1 MCISLAWLRNR
12 IDRQDQRQGQSLHQQ
27 QLHQHQQV
35 QRRSSRNLSMIQIIK
50 DLERDKILVD
60 HKLISC
66 VSKTNAL
73 EQDNISE
80 VVKYMVGKV
89 MAFAKHANHRAKA
102 AGNNTPTTTA
112 EPFNR
117 DSPLPPSSH
126 HKSLS
131 STSPV
136 NRFNRHTE
144 AKALAFVE
152 RVLRGSSRTQSGG
165 DIYDAISFLCQ
176 HQHVS
181 ICPVSHD
188 AYPVQLNIL
197 GDDVESMDDF
207 QVEVQVCMRF
217 KIVELNTSTPMTS
230 SLCENEQDGE
240 YSPTQSRAEGP
251 TEWACVEGTLTR
263 LFTLGK
269 LSEPGTV
276 TVSYL
281 DDESTAG

>member
-1 MCISLAWLRNR
+1 
-12 IDRQDQRQGQSLHQQ
+12 
-27 QLHQHQQV
+27 
-35 QRRSSRNLSMIQIIK
+35 MIQIIK

-66 VSKTNAL
+66 VSKANAL

-89 MAFAKHANHRAKA
+89 MTFVKHANRRAKE
-102 AGNNTPTTTA
+102 GTPPPPN
-112 EPFNR
+112 EILNR
-117 DSPLPPSSH
+117 ESPLPPSSH
-126 HKSLS
+126 RKSLS

-230 SLCENEQDGE
+230 LVRDDEQGD
-240 YSPTQSRAEGP
+240 YAPTPSRADGP
-251 TEWACVEGTLTR
+251 AEWAFVEGTLTR
-263 LFTLGK
+263 LFSLGK

-276 TVSYL
+276 TVSNL
-281 DDESTAG
+281 DESDTC